1 MVLALIF
8 LAGGVGRLARYGLGR
23 LVQGQMHSGFPFGT
37 LTVNVLG
44 CLAIG
49 MLARFFTHVQTENA
63 LRAMLIVGFCGGFT
77 TFSTFS
83 LETIALV
90 KGGEPLLAGLYI
102 AASMALCLVGTALG
116 FSVGPMLNR

>member
-8 LAGGVGRLARYGLGR
+8 LAGGVGSLARYGLGR

-49 MLARFFTHVQTENA
+49 LLARFFTHAQTENA

-83 LETIALV
+83 LETVALF
-90 KGGEPLLAGLYI
+90 KGGEPILAGVYVVT
-102 AASMALCLVGTALG
+102 SMALCVVGTAVGL
-116 FSVGPMLNR
+116 SVGPVLNR